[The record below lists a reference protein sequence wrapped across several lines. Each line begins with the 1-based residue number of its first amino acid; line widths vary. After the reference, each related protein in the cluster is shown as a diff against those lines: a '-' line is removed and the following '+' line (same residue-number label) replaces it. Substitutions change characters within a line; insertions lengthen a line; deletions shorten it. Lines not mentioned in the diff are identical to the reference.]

1 MKNTLHL
8 NLKKKW
14 FDMIL
19 SGHKKE
25 EYRALSSYWV
35 SRLCDNRKGI
45 EDMLSDIEYI
55 PLLDIK
61 RFDTITFSNA
71 YQKNRPQFEIE
82 LKEIIIGE
90 GFEEW
95 GAEKGKLYFVLRLG
109 EILSTKNI
117 LQNNNENYL
126 QSKIELAKN
135 TWKDIDVDEYLK
147 QVRGDVIL

>member
-19 SGHKKE
+19 SGEKLE
-25 EYRALSSYWV
+25 EYRETTDYWR
-35 SRLCDNRKGI
+35 SRICNKEEAYFQTGKENDL
-45 EDMLSDIEYI
+45 MLF
-55 PLLDIK
+55 K
-61 RFDTITFSNA
+61 KFDAITFSNA
-71 YQKNRPQFEIE
+71 YSKNRPQFEIE
-82 LKEIIIGE
+82 LKDIQLSTGYEK
-90 GFEEW
+90 W
-95 GAEKGKLYFVLRLG
+95 GAKRGEIYYVFKLGK
-109 EILSTKNI
+109 ILSTKNI

-147 QVRGDVIL
+147 QVRGE